1 MNKQILSLA
10 FGAVLLALSLPVEAQ
25 QANRVYR
32 VGFLSTGAANASEPQ
47 AVLRGLRE
55 LGYVDGQNII
65 VEQSDK
71 AAELVRLKVDVIVV
85 FGTSAALA
93 AKKATSTVPIV
104 MTSSADPVGSGLV
117 ASLAR
122 PGGNLTGLTSVS
134 AELGENAWSYSR
146 KSFRGSRAWLSRHQ
160 HGVQVWR
167 GREAMSPASRV

>member
-32 VGFLSTGAANASEPQ
+32 VGFLSTGAANTSEPQ
-47 AVLRGLRE
+47 AVLRDLRE

-85 FGTSAALA
+85 FGTLC
-93 AKKATSTVPIV
+93 
-104 MTSSADPVGSGLV
+104 
-117 ASLAR
+117 
-122 PGGNLTGLTSVS
+122 
-134 AELGENAWSYSR
+134 
-146 KSFRGSRAWLSRHQ
+146 GSRCQESN
-160 HGVQVWR
+160 
-167 GREAMSPASRV
+167 